1 MFKQGKN
8 SKTDLKL
15 EVENDSTTDS
25 IAVSKKTVSEKELSK
40 GSINLSSAEK
50 TTICENII
58 VEGIIQGAGNL
69 VIEGVMKGDVK
80 LEKHSFEVGHKGR
93 VEGEIRANDVVI
105 SGLLHG
111 KVIAQGM
118 VKITK
123 DADFYG
129 SIKSNSISIE
139 DGAFFKGEIELGL
152 QPHKKSDFLD
162 KQINDAKSKGEHAS
176 IIPPVEASKG
186 K

>member
-69 VIEGVMKGDVK
+69 VIEGG
-80 LEKHSFEVGHKGR
+80 
-93 VEGEIRANDVVI
+93 
-105 SGLLHG
+105 
-111 KVIAQGM
+111 
-118 VKITK
+118 
-123 DADFYG
+123 
-129 SIKSNSISIE
+129 
-139 DGAFFKGEIELGL
+139 
-152 QPHKKSDFLD
+152 
-162 KQINDAKSKGEHAS
+162 
-176 IIPPVEASKG
+176 
-186 K
+186 